1 MKLKQIF
8 YKFGET
14 PPKGTD
20 IYIFS
25 TTYEQLII
33 PHQIFWDAVFGK
45 GWAMF
50 KERNPIKLSNE
61 TIWCSRK
68 VFDDALKSKL
78 YSIMN
83 KKVPSE
89 SFLDDEIFCRKVW
102 CKYKSIDQKEL
113 NDYYNEIMIDLG
125 VF

>member
-8 YKFGET
+8 YKFGKT

-25 TTYEQLII
+25 TTYEQLIVPYSI
-33 PHQIFWDAVFGK
+33 HWDAVLGT

-50 KERNPIKLSNE
+50 KERNPIELSNE

-68 VFDDALKSKL
+68 VFDDALKSEL

-83 KKVPSE
+83 KKIPVDG
-89 SFLDDEIFCRKVW
+89 FLDDE
-102 CKYKSIDQKEL
+102 
-113 NDYYNEIMIDLG
+113 
-125 VF
+125 VFWNKKI

>member
-25 TTYEQLII
+25 TSYEQLIV
-33 PHQIFWDAVFGK
+33 PFQIFWDADLGK
-45 GWAMF
+45 GYAMF
-50 KERNPIKLSNE
+50 KGRNPIKLSNE

-68 VFDDALKSKL
+68 VFDDTLKKEL

-83 KKVPSE
+83 KKVPVKG
-89 SFLDDEIFCRKVW
+89 FLDDEIFWR
-102 CKYKSIDQKEL
+102 I
-113 NDYYNEIMIDLG
+113 
-125 VF
+125 

>member
-8 YKFGET
+8 YKFGKL

-20 IYIFS
+20 IYNFS
-25 TTYEQLII
+25 TTYEQLIVPYCI
-33 PHQIFWDAVFGK
+33 SWDAVLGK

-50 KERNPIKLSNE
+50 KERNPIELSNE

-68 VFDDALKSKL
+68 VFDNALKGEL

-83 KKVPSE
+83 KKIPVDG
-89 SFLDDEIFCRKVW
+89 FLD
-102 CKYKSIDQKEL
+102 
-113 NDYYNEIMIDLG
+113 NE
-125 VF
+125 VFGNKKI